1 LTEGKEAL
9 NTMRLASLA
18 LLLVAPLALAQE
30 PKTADKV
37 EVHAEV
43 VLAAKDGAEL
53 DPPALK
59 AMQQAFAENKVTY
72 GYLKRVHDEK
82 VPVTVKAVTVKLP
95 NGKIAS
101 LVLEKLKADVAT
113 IRVEVP
119 PTKAVYTP
127 GQKGNLYV
135 PGGKHDGKD
144 VWLVL
149 SPAK

>member
-1 LTEGKEAL
+1 
-9 NTMRLASLA
+9 MRL
-18 LLLVAPLALAQE
+18 APLALLFLSPLASAQDVK
-30 PKTADKV
+30 PTDKV
-37 EVHAEV
+37 EVMTEV
-43 VLAAKDGAEL
+43 VLAAKEGNEL

-59 AMQQAFAENKVTY
+59 AMQQAFAENKVQY
-72 GYLKRVHDEK
+72 GYLKRVADRR
-82 VPVTVKAVTVKLP
+82 VSVSSQVTTLDLP
-95 NGKIAS
+95 NKKQAT

-119 PTKAVYTP
+119 PTKAVYTT

-135 PGGKHDGKD
+135 PGGKHEGKD

>member
-1 LTEGKEAL
+1 
-9 NTMRLASLA
+9 MRLASLA
-18 LLLVAPLALAQE
+18 LLLVSPLAAAQE
-30 PKTADKV
+30 PKAADKV
-37 EVHAEV
+37 EVQAEV
-43 VLAAKDGAEL
+43 VLAAKEGNEL

-72 GYLKRVHDEK
+72 TYLKRVHEQR
-82 VPVTVKAVTVKLP
+82 VPVTVKAAQVKLP

-101 LVLEKLKADVAT
+101 IVLEKLKADVAT
-113 IRVEVP
+113 IRVEVA
-119 PTKAVYTP
+119 PTRAVYTP

>member
-1 LTEGKEAL
+1 
-9 NTMRLASLA
+9 MRLASLA
-18 LLLVAPLALAQE
+18 LLLVPQLVAAQE
-30 PKTADKV
+30 VKAADKV
-37 EVHAEV
+37 EVQAEV
-43 VLAAKDGAEL
+43 VLAAKEGNEI

-72 GYLKRVHDEK
+72 GYLKRVLEQR
-82 VPVTVKAVTVKLP
+82 VPVTAKAVVIKLP
-95 NGKIAS
+95 NGKQAS

-113 IRVEVP
+113 IRVEVA

-135 PGGKHDGKD
+135 PGGKHEGKD